1 MSRLNLMRLAIVAGV
16 FILGWMLR
24 TVTVP
29 LLAAYLLMLICL
41 PWRQRLKRKVGGT
54 FASIL
59 SMLAL
64 LLGPAILFLPTLAE
78 ADQLAAMLPNEASAA
93 HWTER
98 HIKPLLDFAT
108 VSDEETDGVEEG
120 DGVESVEATEQAEE
134 AEEQPLNMQA
144 VVSKIRNSDALSGF
158 GGHIAAFLGGVSNY
172 LFAFLGGAFG
182 ILSAVLLLPIFL
194 FYLLEGAPWL
204 PRIRTEL
211 PKSWWTSFDRTVP
224 KIQNL
229 LRVYCRARLLVAL
242 GKGAIAW
249 LILLMFG
256 VPGSYTLG
264 LMIGVFSLLP
274 VVGALVSTCAVILIC
289 LVHFQA
295 DGQGWLGVVLALS
308 VYGVTETIEGYVL
321 LPRLVG
327 RELGMSDFLVILAV
341 MGGGALMGF
350 FGLLIA
356 IPAVAIGMVLYDE
369 FLRPLMQDPEE
380 DGAKD
385 KPDAVNSDTPEAVRV
400 DAVD

>member
-1 MSRLNLMRLAIVAGV
+1 MSRLNLMRMAIVAGV
-16 FILGWMLR
+16 FVLGWMLR

-41 PWRQRLKRKVGGT
+41 PWRQRLKRNVGGT
-54 FASIL
+54 FASVL

-64 LLGPAILFLPTLAE
+64 LLVPSVLFLPTLAE
-78 ADQLAAMLPNEASAA
+78 ADQLAAMLPTEESAA

-98 HIKPLLDFAT
+98 HIKPLLDFAI
-108 VSDEETDGVEEG
+108 DAEEELSEEVEEEPV
-120 DGVESVEATEQAEE
+120 VEESDAEQESGEE
-134 AEEQPLNMQA
+134 SQLSMQQM
-144 VVSKIRNSDALSGF
+144 VQKIRNSDALSNF
-158 GGHIAAFLGGVSNY
+158 GGHIASFLGSIGSY
-172 LFAFLGGAFG
+172 LVTFLGGAFG

-204 PRIRTEL
+204 PRIRAEL
-211 PKSWWTSFDRTVP
+211 PKSWWQSYDRTVP

-229 LRVYCRARLLVAL
+229 LHVYCRARLLVAL

-249 LILLMFG
+249 IILLIFG

-274 VVGALVSTCAVILIC
+274 VVGALVSTCAVTLIC
-289 LVHFQA
+289 VVHFQA
-295 DGQGWLGVVLALS
+295 SGQGWLGVVLAIS
-308 VYGVTETIEGYVL
+308 VYGITELLEGYVL

-350 FGLLIA
+350 FGLLIS

-369 FLRPLMQDPEE
+369 FLRPLMKDPEE
-380 DGAKD
+380 LEAALATDGGD
-385 KPDAVNSDTPEAVRV
+385 DASSGEAP
-400 DAVD
+400 AEEK

>member
-1 MSRLNLMRLAIVAGV
+1 MAIVAGV
-16 FILGWMLR
+16 FVLGWMLR

-54 FASIL
+54 LASVL

-64 LLGPAILFLPTLAE
+64 LVVPAVLFLPTLAE
-78 ADQLAAMLPNEASAA
+78 TDQLAAMLPTEESAVQ
-93 HWTER
+93 WTER

-108 VSDEETDGVEEG
+108 DAAEAKEADPSETKQVDPAETKQV
-120 DGVESVEATEQAEE
+120 DTSEA
-134 AEEQPLNMQA
+134 
-144 VVSKIRNSDALSGF
+144 DALSLKIMVDKIRDSEALTNF
-158 GGHIAAFLGGVSNY
+158 GGHIATLLGGIGS
-172 LFAFLGGAFG
+172 FMFGFLGGAFG
-182 ILSAVLLLPIFL
+182 ILSAILLLPIFL

-204 PRIRTEL
+204 PRIRAEL
-211 PKSWWTSFDRTVP
+211 PKSWWSSFDRTVP

-249 LILLMFG
+249 IILLIFG

-289 LVHFQA
+289 VVHFQA
-295 DGQGWLGVVLALS
+295 DGHGWLGVVLAIS
-308 VYGVTETIEGYVL
+308 VYGITETIEGYVL

-356 IPAVAIGMVLYDE
+356 IPVVAIGMVLYDE
-369 FLRPLMQDPEE
+369 FLRPLMKDPEE
-380 DGAKD
+380 LETNNADDQTTDTDD
-385 KPDAVNSDTPEAVRV
+385 KPVAAN
-400 DAVD
+400 

>member
-1 MSRLNLMRLAIVAGV
+1 MRLAIVAGV

-64 LLGPAILFLPTLAE
+64 LVIPAVLFLPTLAE
-78 ADQLAAMLPNEASAA
+78 VDQLAAMLPTEESAA

-108 VSDEETDGVEEG
+108 ESAKEAVEDSAPPAEEG
-120 DGVESVEATEQAEE
+120 AVPDAKEGKVLDSEEDAIQDDG
-134 AEEQPLNMQA
+134 EQPLNMQA
-144 VVSKIRNSDALSGF
+144 VVGKIRESDALSNF
-158 GGHIAAFLGGVSNY
+158 GGHIASFLGGVGSY

-182 ILSAVLLLPIFL
+182 ILSAILLLPIFL

-204 PRIRTEL
+204 PRIRAEL
-211 PKSWWTSFDRTVP
+211 PKSWWSSFDRTVP

-249 LILLMFG
+249 LILLLFG
-256 VPGSYTLG
+256 IPGSYTLG

-295 DGQGWLGVVLALS
+295 GGQGW
-308 VYGVTETIEGYVL
+308 
-321 LPRLVG
+321 
-327 RELGMSDFLVILAV
+327 
-341 MGGGALMGF
+341 
-350 FGLLIA
+350 
-356 IPAVAIGMVLYDE
+356 
-369 FLRPLMQDPEE
+369 
-380 DGAKD
+380 
-385 KPDAVNSDTPEAVRV
+385 
-400 DAVD
+400 

>member
-1 MSRLNLMRLAIVAGV
+1 MSRLNLLRMVIVAGV
-16 FILGWMLR
+16 FVLGWMLR

-41 PWRQRLKRKVGGT
+41 PWRQRMKRKVGGT

-59 SMLAL
+59 SMLL
-64 LLGPAILFLPTLAE
+64 LLVVPAVLFLPTLAE
-78 ADQLAAMLPNEASAA
+78 VDQLAAMLPNEQSAA
-93 HWTER
+93 QWTER
-98 HIKPLLDFAT
+98 HIKPLLDFASESGT
-108 VSDEETDGVEEG
+108 AAIQEEEP
-120 DGVESVEATEQAEE
+120 AAEE
-134 AEEQPLNMQA
+134 DAQDDALNLQT
-144 VVSKIRNSDALSGF
+144 VVGKIRDSDALSNF
-158 GGHIAAFLGGVSNY
+158 GGHIASFLGGVGSY

-182 ILSAVLLLPIFL
+182 ILSAILLLPIFL

-204 PRIRTEL
+204 PRIRAEL
-211 PKSWWTSFDRTVP
+211 PKSWWQSYDRTVP

-249 LILLMFG
+249 VILMIFG

-274 VVGALVSTCAVILIC
+274 VVGALVSTCAVTLIC

-295 DGQGWLGVVLALS
+295 SGQGWLGVVLALS
-308 VYGVTETIEGYVL
+308 VYGVTETVEGYVL

-356 IPAVAIGMVLYDE
+356 IPVVAIGMVLYDE
-369 FLRPLMQDPEE
+369 FLRPLMKDPEE
-380 DGAKD
+380 LACAGADVATTTEESAKD
-385 KPDAVNSDTPEAVRV
+385 EV
-400 DAVD
+400 D